1 MPTTEISEVATVFGI
16 IGSVSSQLMNLSA
29 VPSMVQIFRAKST
42 LLYPAFPFI
51 IGFVASWGG
60 LAYCIL
66 TKQYVVVIST
76 SFSMTFNACYL
87 SIHLWFSRKRREILK
102 LFGLIAS
109 VELVLVGTGPLVKCL
124 LPDTD
129 NCESFASTWIGSV
142 NGFVYCVVYCGQLW
156 SLRQVIRSKNSAS
169 LSPWMT
175 AGVTFCSLMWTL
187 YSIFVPDYFY
197 LSSSLVGVLSALI
210 QIFLLI
216 KYPRNIDASL
226 CNIFIEFAC
235 IL

>member
-1 MPTTEISEVATVFGI
+1 MPATEISEVATVFGI
-16 IGSVSSQLMNLSA
+16 IGSVSSQMMNLSA

-60 LAYCIL
+60 LTYCIL
-66 TKQYVVVIST
+66 TKQYIVVIST
-76 SFSMTFNACYL
+76 SCSMTFNASYL
-87 SIHLWFSRKRREILK
+87 SIHLWFSKKRREILK

-109 VELVLVGTGPLVKCL
+109 IIVVLIGTGPLIKCL
-124 LPDTD
+124 LPDAHD
-129 NCESFASTWIGSV
+129 CESFAITWIGSV
-142 NGFVYCVVYCGQLW
+142 NGFIYCLVYCGQLW
-156 SLRQVIRSKNSAS
+156 SFRQVIRSKNSGS
-169 LSPWMT
+169 ISPWMT
-175 AGVTFCSLMWTL
+175 AGVTFCALMWTL

-197 LSSSLVGVLSALI
+197 LSSSLVGDLSAFI

-226 CNIFIEFAC
+226 
-235 IL
+235 